1 MTLRHFYAATIAVE
15 GLTCLILVIGARTV
29 AIPHSAREIVTVLPL
44 LPLAGKVR
52 FGAIPDM
59 L

>member
-1 MTLRHFYAATIAVE
+1 MTSRHFYAAIIAVE
-15 GLTCLILVIGARTV
+15 GLICLILVIGARAV

-44 LPLAGKVR
+44 LPLAAKVR
-52 FGAIPDM
+52 FGAIPDT